1 MINSL
6 AHGGGRVEQH
16 RQKVLL
22 HVPYLGGVLLQAVH
36 DKLDVGA
43 VQLQEA
49 GTHHLMGEVRPGNP
63 GGLTLRAD
71 GFHQKLHDLV
81 QILPVGSKPLFEAV
95 ILDILQNQLPIT
107 LKSLMGANAK
117 AKANAATAI
126 PELIQISSN
135 PAFEENRKEKHNKNA
150 KYGWYR
156 YDVRFALP
164 VYEENTLV
172 RYNIFHA
179 RLLINHAEN
188 GRKYLYDILAV
199 KKETSKP

>member
-1 MINSL
+1 MV

-71 GFHQKLHDLV
+71 GFHQQLHDLV
-81 QILPVGSKPLFEAV
+81 QVLPIGPKPLFEAV

-107 LKSLMGANAK
+107 FHLCERHRFPSLRFRWLCRRS
-117 AKANAATAI
+117 
-126 PELIQISSN
+126 PE
-135 PAFEENRKEKHNKNA
+135 
-150 KYGWYR
+150 G
-156 YDVRFALP
+156 
-164 VYEENTLV
+164 
-172 RYNIFHA
+172 
-179 RLLINHAEN
+179 N
-188 GRKYLYDILAV
+188 GIGN
-199 KKETSKP
+199 